1 MATKV
6 GKPNLWI
13 LKSQTDIMEVYA
25 LFITNGFVSLISN
38 ETSLKPIKIVC
49 DMGAPQTLM
58 LEDI

>member
-25 LFITNGFVSLISN
+25 PFIT
-38 ETSLKPIKIVC
+38 KPILNRGIQIWDTYYVDIVI
-49 DMGAPQTLM
+49 T
-58 LEDI
+58 

>member
-6 GKPNLWI
+6 GKPNLRI
-13 LKSQTDIMEVYA
+13 LKSQADIMEDYA
-25 LFITNGFVSLISN
+25 LFITKGFVSLISN
-38 ETSLKPIKIVC
+38 ETSLNPIKIVC